1 MALSADTQRK
11 YAIIAAIATNN
22 TPTLADLAQLTG
34 IPVSSLK
41 RQIAQLRMDYDMDI
55 RFVPDGNAQK
65 GRTGHYHIYEW
76 GVLDRTEFL
85 VRYGSMLEK

>member
-22 TPTLADLAQLTG
+22 TPTLANIYQLTG

-41 RQIAQLRMDYDMDI
+41 RQIAQLRMDYGMDI
-55 RFVPDGNAQK
+55 RFVPDGNQK

-85 VRYGSMLEK
+85 VRYGSILER